1 LHFENIFR
9 IIIIDLIFCRRAGTK
24 PALFCFKTGV
34 SDIFMLTEQEI
45 TDKVG
50 ALAESFINEMG
61 LELYDVEYSARSRML
76 KIFIQRPRAG
86 VTLDDCS
93 RVSRRLSELLDTKD
107 FIPNSYRLEVS
118 SPGLDRPLKKLSDYQ
133 KSAGSLAKL
142 YLSNPLQGNKYE
154 VQGRILEAREGS
166 VKLQME
172 SQEPLWLPLS
182 QIKKARLEP
191 EKI

>member
-1 LHFENIFR
+1 
-9 IIIIDLIFCRRAGTK
+9 
-24 PALFCFKTGV
+24 
-34 SDIFMLTEQEI
+34 MLTEQEI

-154 VQGRILEAREGS
+154 VQGRILEARDGS

-172 SQEPLWLPLS
+172 SQEPLWLALS